1 MLRHPHCEPALAPT
15 SDALHSRPH
24 APPRIER
31 VPGTT
36 ARPFPHSS
44 PLLVPPT
51 SAALPAGQ
59 HTPALDEHAT
69 ATPLHPRRSAT
80 PSPAARDSMQY
91 AHAGLPPSLRWLP
104 GTPDQTRGLSP
115 ASPGAAHHPPPLPVA
130 DASHP
135 LRTRPLPQRLL
146 SRHTTH
152 R

>member
-15 SDALHSRPH
+15 SDALHSLPP

-31 VPGTT
+31 VLGST

-51 SAALPAGQ
+51 SAALLAGY

-69 ATPLHPRRSAT
+69 ATPLHPKRSAT
-80 PSPAARDSMQY
+80 PSPAARDSSQH

-115 ASPGAAHHPPPLPVA
+115 ALPGAAHRPPVLPVA
-130 DASHP
+130 AGSYP
-135 LRTRPLPQRLL
+135 AGTRPRPGYLL
-146 SRHTTH
+146 R
-152 R
+152 